1 MGDNFDYNFDFEF
14 EYDNIDL
21 KNLNESKPTVTRKN
35 YEEKQVT
42 NDELITLKINKKF
55 FIVLIILLLIIV
67 FMLVFVH
74 HCQNCGNIY
83 FGFKNSA
90 FGGSSL
96 CRNCYHYFVG
106 Q

>member
-14 EYDNIDL
+14 EDDNIDL
-21 KNLNESKPTVTRKN
+21 KKLNEEKSSEN
-35 YEEKQVT
+35 CEAKQVS
-42 NDELITLKINKKF
+42 NDELITLKINKKY

-74 HCQNCGNIY
+74 HCQNCGNFY
-83 FGFKNSA
+83 FGFKNST

-96 CRNCYHYFVG
+96 CKNCYHYFVG
-106 Q
+106 